1 MREHYLELKIFWEKL
16 EQSPEIVRNRYFEV
30 FPSECRLYHDTKFN
44 HRTHKHT
51 CSASDC
57 FQEHLFQSL
66 PDDGSFYLKVAA
78 GASSMK
84 EKLKAC
90 AKDFLPNGLYWNVDD
105 KTADVLKNLEPSN
118 DLSESILGL
127 NDYLCTAIPN
137 LVQLTKSNLV
147 EI

>member
-1 MREHYLELKIFWEKL
+1 M
-16 EQSPEIVRNRYFEV
+16 YFV
-30 FPSECRLYHDTKFN
+30 S
-44 HRTHKHT
+44 
-51 CSASDC
+51 

-66 PDDGSFYLKVAA
+66 PDDGSFYLKVAP

-84 EKLKAC
+84 KKLKAY
-90 AKDFLPNGLYWNVDD
+90 AKNFLPDGLYWNVDD

-127 NDYLCTAIPN
+127 NDYLCTALPN

-147 EI
+147 EIMKITQWSGLMIYWRKEEK